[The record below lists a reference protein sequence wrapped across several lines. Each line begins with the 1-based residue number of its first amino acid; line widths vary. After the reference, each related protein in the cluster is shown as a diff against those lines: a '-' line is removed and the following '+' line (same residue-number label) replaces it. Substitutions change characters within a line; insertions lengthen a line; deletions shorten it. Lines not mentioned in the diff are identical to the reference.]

1 MGGKSLRLVG
11 DTTPR
16 IHSNSFPQLERDQ
29 KSFQHPPLL
38 ARVCL
43 HREGA
48 FFFYRSGQPGPGSC
62 KLAPVGKASQVVLK
76 AAMSGLQVCDGDN
89 REQLTSHFPFG
100 LLSVYS

>member
-1 MGGKSLRLVG
+1 MRLVG
-11 DTTPR
+11 DTTSR
-16 IHSNSFPQLERDQ
+16 IHSSSFRQLKRDQ
-29 KSFQHPPLL
+29 KSFQHPPVL

-43 HREGA
+43 HREDA
-48 FFFYRSGQPGPGSC
+48 FFYRVGWLGPGSC
-62 KLAPVGKASQVVLK
+62 KLAPVGKTSWVVLK